1 MVQAERTAD
10 APWTH
15 DLHETINDSTPRA
28 ERSDQE
34 SAGPSTAPI
43 TAAPPRVTPANA
55 ARPYNFS
62 SSKLLGK
69 AQLRVLLPAMKT
81 PVPFSGVPIR
91 QHTRLPDHRPPLRRD
106 KPVRVSLPD
115 KAPRY
120 IFPSQ
125 ERSFIF
131 IPRALRP
138 NQQGFG
144 RTRGSFGHGQSSRRT
159 SLYGGSL
166 YSPSVALSRRSS
178 LARDIARD
186 QMFSPSGSI
195 TARSVVQG
203 GRPVVRLPQG
213 MAMPPNAISPSGSF
227 VGSMPAVTR
236 TYPLP
241 QTPAIEH
248 YRDTATVHQPR
259 PQKTISVSG
268 IDSPAVLSLHAP
280 QQQNQQPFENQIPMH
295 ISESNMSSA
304 MPPENLGPPYY
315 SYQGQAGAPL
325 TNIPERAIH
334 AQPFQP
340 PAPAYGQ
347 PFYGQYNQQNYY
359 YPPTMPMYMPQGGY
373 APPGGQLQPEEQAIP
388 QHQHT
393 QSQGAPIVH
402 ESNGMVYYLDPNQVD
417 QYPQG
422 GYQGQEG
429 YLQTPSYAVPGA
441 GGIMTPSP
449 ETGYY
454 YPQTAYYPQT

>member
-1 MVQAERTAD
+1 MK
-10 APWTH
+10 
-15 DLHETINDSTPRA
+15 
-28 ERSDQE
+28 
-34 SAGPSTAPI
+34 
-43 TAAPPRVTPANA
+43 AA
-55 ARPYNFS
+55 
-62 SSKLLGK
+62 
-69 AQLRVLLPAMKT
+69 
-81 PVPFSGVPIR
+81 VPFSAVPIK

-106 KPVRVSLPD
+106 KPVRISLPD

-125 ERSFIF
+125 ERSFVF

-144 RTRGSFGHGQSSRRT
+144 RARGSFGHGPSSRRT
-159 SLYGGSL
+159 SLYGGSM

-178 LARDIARD
+178 MARDIARE
-186 QMFSPSGSI
+186 QIFSPSGSV

-203 GRPVVRLPQG
+203 GRPVVRLPHG
-213 MAMPPNAISPSGSF
+213 MAVPPNAISPAGSF
-227 VGSMPAVTR
+227 VAGIPAVTR

-280 QQQNQQPFENQIPMH
+280 QEQNQQPFENQIPLH
-295 ISESNMSSA
+295 ISESSMGSS
-304 MPPENLGPPYY
+304 MPLENLGPSYYPY
-315 SYQGQAGAPL
+315 QVQAGTPL

-340 PAPAYGQ
+340 PPPAYGQ

-359 YPPTMPMYMPQGGY
+359 YPPAMPMYMPQGGY
-373 APPGGQLQPEEQAIP
+373 AQPAGQVQVHPEEQAIP
-388 QHQHT
+388 PNHHN
-393 QSQGAPIVH
+393 QSQGAPIAH
-402 ESNGMVYYLDPNQVD
+402 ETNGMVYYLDPTHMD

-429 YLQTPSYAVPGA
+429 YLQAPSYAIPGA

-454 YPQTAYYPQT
+454 YPPTGYYPQS